1 MIAHAKGN
9 KAFLLAKARR
19 DMNLSENVY
28 KVGSIFIQNGDFYV
42 TVGKFDA
49 KTRERNSSNE
59 PENIPRKGTKVG
71 YVDLRKYCTSEFKN
85 ISVLDFGSPKL
96 SHV

>member
-1 MIAHAKGN
+1 
-9 KAFLLAKARR
+9 
-19 DMNLSENVY
+19 MNLSERVY

-49 KTRERNSSNE
+49 KTLERDTSNE
-59 PENIPRKGTKVG
+59 PRDIPRKGTKVG
-71 YVDLRKYCTSEFKN
+71 YVDLRKKCTSEFKN
-85 ISVLDFGSPKL
+85 ILVLDYGGTKL